1 MDRRQ
6 VLVGMTAMG
15 VAGSLNL
22 DNLLSAQSI
31 GSPSRSSTA
40 RFYPPDLDLNEPRGP
55 VKMCIAETEFDGRK
69 SVEITEY
76 GPGGK
81 WLSTRHETDGR
92 LTYDSSSPEL
102 VRTEVRDFQ
111 GRLIKSTDGKVGEA
125 LRETEYIYDDS
136 DRLLTYI
143 HYGFSRTEYHYA
155 ADGSS
160 ISVQTFDPKTIE
172 QYQHAVCE
180 GEEWMSTYCGGGV
193 PMGGYVTTTY
203 DKNQN
208 PIELQVRSADGELVT
223 RMVRSYDAEGQLME
237 EKLLQQNRAFVVLE
251 RLERM
256 PPEQRPCPERMQA
269 LAKGMNVID
278 RGKLPLGTKY
288 TYDDQGRLIQKRE
301 RSALDEQTTIIEYN
315 KQGDRSRW
323 RQTFKDN
330 SVVPMGAKWCFDED
344 GNPVI
349 TDPGPEGNYRRT
361 DIDIRYAYQ
370 YDSYGNWTE
379 KVESRN
385 DELEFITRRTIT
397 YY

>member
-1 MDRRQ
+1 
-6 VLVGMTAMG
+6 
-15 VAGSLNL
+15 
-22 DNLLSAQSI
+22 
-31 GSPSRSSTA
+31 
-40 RFYPPDLDLNEPRGP
+40 
-55 VKMCIAETEFDGRK
+55 MCIAETEFDGRK

-102 VRTEVRDFQ
+102 VHDEVRDSQ
-111 GRLIKSTDGKVGEA
+111 GRLIKSTDGKVGQH
-125 LRETEYIYDDS
+125 LRETEYIYDDAG
-136 DRLLTYI
+136 RLLTYI
-143 HYGFSRTEYHYA
+143 HYGFSHTEYHYA

-160 ISVQTFDPKTIE
+160 TSVETFDPKTIE
-172 QYQHAVCE
+172 QYGNAVCD
-180 GEEWMSTYCGGGV
+180 EWESTTIGAGV
-193 PMGGYVTTTY
+193 PMGGSVTTTY
-203 DKNQN
+203 DRNQN
-208 PIELQVRSADGELVT
+208 PTELQVRSGEGVLVKH
-223 RMVRSYDAEGQLME
+223 MVRTYDAEGRLME
-237 EKLLQQNRAFVVLE
+237 EKLLEKNRGFLFLE

-256 PPEQRPCPERMQA
+256 PPEQRPCPERMQVF
-269 LAKGMNVID
+269 AKGMNVID

-288 TYDDQGRLIQKRE
+288 TYDDQDRLVQKRE
-301 RSALDEQTTIIEYN
+301 RNALDEQTTIIEYN